1 MSLGSKRTGCTS
13 DPPHLSRVVGGKT
26 GSASEESEIDWP
38 DENCKKG
45 EPGMKSDAQTTSADV
60 GNRNDPPKVFITGNS
75 SGLGR
80 GLSDASLDR
89 GWEVYGVSRRGAG
102 LKHARLRDRP
112 AGG

>member
-1 MSLGSKRTGCTS
+1 
-13 DPPHLSRVVGGKT
+13 
-26 GSASEESEIDWP
+26 
-38 DENCKKG
+38 
-45 EPGMKSDAQTTSADV
+45 MKSDAQTISADV
-60 GNRNDPPKVFITGNS
+60 GNGIDPPKVFITGNS

-102 LKHARLRDRP
+102 LKHARRRDRP